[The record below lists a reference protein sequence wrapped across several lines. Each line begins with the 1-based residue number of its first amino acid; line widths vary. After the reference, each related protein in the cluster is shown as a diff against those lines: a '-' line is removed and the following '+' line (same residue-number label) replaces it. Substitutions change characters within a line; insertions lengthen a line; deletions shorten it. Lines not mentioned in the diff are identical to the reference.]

1 MKKKYQDILPI
12 ILLGIITIN
21 TSADI
26 RKELISNAKYS
37 FESKITIVDSEQVNV
52 KKAGLVFGIQSSA
65 TVAPG
70 LELFGHL
77 NLLFEE
83 GSYLALNDDTFKI
96 DNALYPSFLYLS
108 YTPYYFFNSKVG
120 IIKTAR
126 HFSPL
131 LFNEPDL
138 GVNNEL
144 SMIDFDYIK
153 IKLIADAKL
162 INNNLTESRTGSLS
176 KTNSY
181 YSNLGIDFEVLNHYV
196 SSGFLFSKY
205 NFNNPNYSMAQ
216 DSRFMG
222 ATVTGVSNSSVFTY
236 EHLGDNFQFYISF
249 NQLLEKMIFYSQYI
263 SNSDSQK
270 NALIY
275 GAQIG
280 FLKNIK
286 FIIEQYEIESDS
298 ILAIYSNALYGRTNR
313 RGNHVSLNISDEK
326 SSYSAHFYKNN
337 TIKSNIFQDELT
349 IFTLDFSYNF

>member
-1 MKKKYQDILPI
+1 MKKIYYTTLLTT
-12 ILLGIITIN
+12 LLGLTEINSSANIKKEII
-21 TSADI
+21 A
-26 RKELISNAKYS
+26 NAKYS
-37 FESKITIVDSEQVNV
+37 FQSKITIVDSAQVNV
-52 KKAGLVFGIQSSA
+52 KKAGLVFGLQSSA
-65 TVAPG
+65 LIAPD
-70 LELFGHL
+70 LELFGHF

-96 DNALYPSFLYLS
+96 DNALYPSYLYLS

-138 GVNNEL
+138 GINNEL
-144 SMIDFDYIK
+144 SIIDFEYIK

-205 NFNNPNYSMAQ
+205 NFTNPNYSMTQ

-222 ATVTGVSNSSVFTY
+222 ATVTGVNNSSVFTY
-236 EHLGDNFQFYISF
+236 EHLGDNLQFYISF

-263 SNSDSQK
+263 SNTDSNK

-275 GAQIG
+275 GAEIG
-280 FLKNIK
+280 FLKNVR

-313 RGNHVSLNISDEK
+313 RGNHVSLNISNGK

-337 TIKSNIFQDELT
+337 TVKSNIFQDELT